1 MSCNFILQFH
11 PIIVLHDLLMLR
23 DVKIARLNLVCRFV
37 FVGVISLSRSVYG
50 KANSVIPMVI
60 SAQDGGGLVA
70 LVNARVNISVVAGLV
85 APPVFEQTQYYFT
98 VSEDVLRGTVVG
110 IVQASSKT
118 GGVHKHTPSRH
129 SQTPTFEA
137 HSPWSIYIYQSRW
150 IVLKSVSFLLPAP
163 LVQIGIG
170 PLYTP
175 NSEIT
180 SIKNSISQLCL
191 YIHFLSF

>member
-1 MSCNFILQFH
+1 MC
-11 PIIVLHDLLMLR
+11 
-23 DVKIARLNLVCRFV
+23 DVNISHLNLVCGFV

-110 IVQASSKT
+110 IVQAISKT
-118 GGVHKHTPSRH
+118 GRVHKHMPFLVLCFFTYKH
-129 SQTPTFEA
+129 TA
-137 HSPWSIYIYQSRW
+137 HVKQFTSHGSCRKQ
-150 IVLKSVSFLLPAP
+150 FLFCSLHH
-163 LVQIGIG
+163 
-170 PLYTP
+170 LY
-175 NSEIT
+175 
-180 SIKNSISQLCL
+180 K
-191 YIHFLSF
+191 